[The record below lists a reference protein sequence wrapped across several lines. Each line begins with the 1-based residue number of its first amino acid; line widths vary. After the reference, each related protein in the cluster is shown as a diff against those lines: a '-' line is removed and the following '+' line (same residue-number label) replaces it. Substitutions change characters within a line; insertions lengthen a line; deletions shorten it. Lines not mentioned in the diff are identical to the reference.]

1 MISKKPQQKEIGI
14 QVGVGGTVSDES
26 SGSESDQ
33 DIQRPENA
41 MAMLNSTTCKTK
53 DSATSPDP
61 DEIAKALLMLN
72 LDTDIN
78 LFQDSID
85 DFDDMMDD
93 F

>member
-1 MISKKPQQKEIGI
+1 M
-14 QVGVGGTVSDES
+14 GGTVSDES

-33 DIQRPENA
+33 DIQHPENA
-41 MAMLNSTTCKTK
+41 MALPNLTTCKTK

-61 DEIAKALLMLN
+61 DEICLIFENA
-72 LDTDIN
+72 DTDIN

-93 F
+93 L

>member
-1 MISKKPQQKEIGI
+1 MISKKPRQKEIGI

-33 DIQRPENA
+33 DIQHPENA
-41 MAMLNSTTCKTK
+41 MAMPNSTTCKTK
-53 DSATSPDP
+53 DSATSRDP
-61 DEIAKALLMLN
+61 DEIAEALKMLN

-85 DFDDMMDD
+85 DFDNMMDD